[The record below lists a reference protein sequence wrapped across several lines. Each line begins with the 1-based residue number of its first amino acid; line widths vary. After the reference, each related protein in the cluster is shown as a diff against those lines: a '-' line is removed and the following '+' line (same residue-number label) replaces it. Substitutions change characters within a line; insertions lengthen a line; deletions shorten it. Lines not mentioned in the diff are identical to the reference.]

1 MGYTTILQSAF
12 DSKIERDVIDKV
24 RKVAKVSEYPA
35 GTVLCHQGELEKTFY
50 IVVKGLVSV
59 SKTSEDGEKKF
70 LGKVGPNE
78 YFGEMGLIDDR
89 PRIAT
94 CKALND
100 VTVIEITDEIFDT
113 IIAKSPVVAFH
124 ITQHILKSMR
134 RLDEMAIEELREKN
148 RALEEAYADLKAAQA
163 QIIEKERMEHE
174 IKLAA
179 DVQDS
184 LLPDSFPE
192 YTGYDISAY
201 LQPAKSVGGD
211 FYDVIEIDDENIG
224 LLIADVADKGIH
236 AAMFMAVTRTLFFT
250 VGHQFLSPSKVATA
264 VHRSMMEV
272 APKTDVFVTA
282 FYGVLNKPSGRLTY
296 VRAGHEKPLLFRPGK
311 PVGTLAG
318 QGRFLGMIEE
328 LQLPE
333 YTFQLKPGDRL
344 VLYSDGVTD
353 STNPAGEQ
361 FGTKRFARC
370 IKTNGA
376 LAAADISRAIQ
387 NDVADFCKG
396 APPFDDLT
404 LLVLAVV

>member
-1 MGYTTILQSAF
+1 
-12 DSKIERDVIDKV
+12 
-24 RKVAKVSEYPA
+24 
-35 GTVLCHQGELEKTFY
+35 
-50 IVVKGLVSV
+50 
-59 SKTSEDGEKKF
+59 
-70 LGKVGPNE
+70 
-78 YFGEMGLIDDR
+78 
-89 PRIAT
+89 
-94 CKALND
+94 
-100 VTVIEITDEIFDT
+100 
-113 IIAKSPVVAFH
+113 
-124 ITQHILKSMR
+124 
-134 RLDEMAIEELREKN
+134 
-148 RALEEAYADLKAAQA
+148 
-163 QIIEKERMEHE
+163 MEHE

-184 LLPDSFPE
+184 LLPDSFPK

-236 AAMFMAVTRTLFFT
+236 AAMFMAVTRTLFFII
-250 VGHQFLSPSKVATA
+250 GRQHLSPSEVALS
-264 VHRSMMEV
+264 VHKGMLEV

-328 LQLPE
+328 LELPE

-353 STNPAGEQ
+353 ATNPAGEQ

-387 NDVADFCKG
+387 NDVTDFCQG

>member
-1 MGYTTILQSAF
+1 MGYTTILQTTF
-12 DSKIERDVIDKV
+12 DSKIEREVIDKV
-24 RKVAKVSEYPA
+24 RKIAKVSKYSA
-35 GTVLCHQGELEKTFY
+35 GTVLCNQGELEKTFY
-50 IVVKGLVSV
+50 IIVEGLVSV
-59 SKTSEDGEKKF
+59 SKTSEDGEEKF
-70 LGKVGPNE
+70 LGTVGSNE

-94 CKALND
+94 CKAMND
-100 VTVIEITDEIFDT
+100 VTVIEITAKIFDI
-113 IIAKSPVVAFH
+113 IIAESPVVAFH

-148 RALEEAYADLKAAQA
+148 TALEEAYADLKAAQA

-192 YTGYDISAY
+192 YPGYDISAY
-201 LQPAKSVGGD
+201 LQPARSVGGD

-250 VGHQFLSPSKVATA
+250 MGRQYLSPSAVALS
-264 VHRSMMEV
+264 VHKGMLEV

-282 FYGVLNKPSGRLTY
+282 FYGVLNRPSGRLIY
-296 VRAGHEKPLLFRPGK
+296 VRAGHEKPLLYRPGK
-311 PVGTLAG
+311 PVGTLRG
-318 QGRFLGMIEE
+318 QGRFLGMLEE
-328 LQLPE
+328 LQLQE

-344 VLYSDGVTD
+344 VLYSDGVPD
-353 STNPAGEQ
+353 ATNPAGEQ
-361 FGTKRFARC
+361 FGKKRFVNC

-376 LAAADISRAIQ
+376 LAAADISKAIQ
-387 NDVADFCKG
+387 NDVADFCNG
-396 APPFDDLT
+396 APQFDDLA